1 VDYGNR
7 PESGAEADF
16 VEQWCGK
23 FGIHFKKRRIEEVR
37 GIAIGLLHIILKLVL
52 TNEEA
57 EDIVMIIAIG
67 LLNHLFVLTNEE
79 TGDRVMDRIP
89 AL

>member
-1 VDYGNR
+1 MHSPALHWLLVQIVACHVDYGNR

-23 FGIHFKKRRIEEVR
+23 YGIHFKKRRIEEVR
-37 GIAIGLLHIILKLVL
+37 GIAIGLLNILLVL
-52 TNEEA
+52 TNEET
-57 EDIVMIIAIG
+57 E
-67 LLNHLFVLTNEE
+67 
-79 TGDRVMDRIP
+79 DRVMDRIP